1 MRIKTDKQGDVAPNT
16 RPFQYARNMPIFGA
30 ILLLLLMSIL
40 IAGCGVNNSTTA
52 QTSTDAPQ
60 PTTTI
65 HFNTANLSPTPTLPP
80 NWCGIW
86 VVNASP
92 YYSASGVVTVYAKF
106 TSNNNGNPVGIA
118 GATVNLTVQWGDLST
133 PPVSPVQT
141 SSTGLATITLPMGS
155 HYAAI
160 NKLSL
165 ITAQFTGGGQSCSVD
180 QTRAASFTL
189 IQGAA
194 PTKKGTTTV
203 TTGGTPGGGR
213 KKN

>member
-16 RPFQYARNMPIFGA
+16 RPFQYARKMPIFGA

-40 IAGCGVNNSTTA
+40 IAGCGANNTTT
-52 QTSTDAPQ
+52 QTSADEPK
-60 PTTTI
+60 PTATI
-65 HFNTANLSPTPTLPP
+65 RFNNNNLSPTPTLPP

-92 YYSASGVVTVYAKF
+92 YYTNGTITVYGKF
-106 TSNNNGNPVGIA
+106 SANNNGNPVGIA
-118 GATVNLTVQWGDLST
+118 GATVNMTVQWGDLVT
-133 PPVSPVQT
+133 EPVPPVQT
-141 SSTGLATITLPMGS
+141 ASNGLATVTLRMGS

-165 ITAQFTGGGQSCSVD
+165 ITAQFSSGNQSCSVD
-180 QTRAASFTL
+180 QSRPASFTL
-189 IQGAA
+189 IQGAS
-194 PTKKGTTTV
+194 PTKKGTATSTT
-203 TTGGTPGGGR
+203 TTGGGR